1 MLSTQMLPKP
11 TILHY
16 AWNLIG
22 SKKLNGLH
30 ITQYLSRDAKYP
42 ISLYFDNFPHIEQ
55 LGFLHKD
62 TQFKI
67 ILIYIN
73 FDDYNLKIIL
83 SQLSTSFN
91 LHITIFVN
99 VNITTEFPLVIKKFF
114 KPYDWD
120 FPDTPVAKTALPMQG
135 SQIGAELKPFHLWST
150 DFSTRVDNSRG
161 ERMTFLKSGVG
172 ATGTCKRSKT

>member
-1 MLSTQMLPKP
+1 MLPKP

-42 ISLYFDNFPHIEQ
+42 ISRCTLITFPHIEWYS
-55 LGFLHKD
+55 GFLHKD

-73 FDDYNLKIIL
+73 FDDHNLKIICL
-83 SQLSTSFN
+83 N
-91 LHITIFVN
+91 NYIF
-99 VNITTEFPLVIKKFF
+99 
-114 KPYDWD
+114 
-120 FPDTPVAKTALPMQG
+120 
-135 SQIGAELKPFHLWST
+135 
-150 DFSTRVDNSRG
+150 
-161 ERMTFLKSGVG
+161 
-172 ATGTCKRSKT
+172 